1 MWKQPGLINTRAI
14 DLATKNN
21 QPANANANRIPQSND
36 VDIAETE
43 AWVQMRN
50 KAAIMILSGTGNMRF
65 GPLKNY
71 LENRF
76 TINKVAN
83 TRPTPP
89 GSSVKPR
96 E

>member
-21 QPANANANRIPQSND
+21 QPANANTNRIPQSND

-50 KAAIMILSGTGNMRF
+50 KAAIMMLS
-65 GPLKNY
+65 
-71 LENRF
+71 
-76 TINKVAN
+76 
-83 TRPTPP
+83 
-89 GSSVKPR
+89 
-96 E
+96 